1 MNNDSPE
8 VQEIYVWVDQV
19 PLSRPKRNIAR
30 DFSDA
35 VLAAE
40 VIHFFYP
47 KLVEM
52 HNYSA
57 ANSNSQ
63 KMYNWQTLNKRV
75 LSRLK
80 ITLTH
85 SEIEALATSQPM
97 AVEALLIRLKQRIDD
112 DKSRLHSGNGFHSPS
127 DGNIFEF
134 SSILVSL
141 EGAEAPTSRESSRVT
156 SRVTAERSN
165 VGQEN
170 KRVSSVSG
178 ARTTSPPQV
187 AQPRAW
193 SAGASG
199 LGSVSR
205 KLEGSRPPSFG
216 GMQVA
221 SPMQREVDTELLVE
235 KEQTIQELRET
246 VEILESKVKKME
258 QLLRIKDAKIEA
270 LTARLSA
277 PAAPPL
283 RQ

>member
-127 DGNIFEF
+127 D
-134 SSILVSL
+134 
-141 EGAEAPTSRESSRVT
+141 EAPTSRESSRVT